1 MGLYD
6 QALVRAYSGGGS
18 NWLEDLIKAKA
29 HVKAHFRKDP
39 KTGKLVYIKEHEKE
53 FDPHVVFAQGDKV
66 KILHG
71 DHAGKE
77 MTVNGYSEEKHVL
90 RLKHPD
96 HPNVSIAPH
105 RVEHSEKT
113 HENTPGEVKKSEE
126 PDGEYT
132 VITEDME
139 PVDDALPKQGYMIVP
154 IPGLKSKAIGVP
166 WKYAKQCAAGNAKIP
181 NDEIA
186 HLKKVGKNWS
196 FTHKPDKSYEEVYG
210 WPKPKSKGEMY
221 ISGHVIAIHHSD
233 GPVIL
238 MPQVTEGVAAAVA
251 KDLHDHGVKF
261 DGYKFKQNT
270 LRSGAVKN
278 LEEKYGVGK
287 VQWAPQGY
295 KIESSWADKPKED
308 ASKGYVQTGG
318 QGGSNPGGQFK
329 GPDGKTY
336 YMKFYKN
343 MDQGRSEVLSN
354 LVTDQLGLTSP
365 KATIKKIELN
375 GQVKE
380 AMATEWMGDLT
391 FIKNYKHDITNLPP
405 GEQEQL
411 AKHFLSSVLVGDRDV
426 VGLVYD
432 NLARTKDGKWICI
445 DRGGSFKFRAQGGP
459 KEYGAN
465 PIEFEGLT
473 NPSINAQS
481 SSIFN
486 PILDNTVAKD
496 PAKYISWLKG
506 LLSADIDKAV
516 KKAGLGQDIANTMAV
531 RRDKLIEKIKAKYGN
546 GGANENDPFEGK

>member
-6 QALVRAYSGGGS
+6 QALVRAYSGGS

-39 KTGKLVYIKEHEKE
+39 KSGKLIYIKEHEKE

-113 HENTPGEVKKSEE
+113 HENTPGEVKK
-126 PDGEYT
+126 
-132 VITEDME
+132 
-139 PVDDALPKQGYMIVP
+139 PKVKEGDTNEV
-154 IPGLKSKAIGVP
+154 KEVKRVE
-166 WKYAKQCAAGNAKIP
+166 AAPYNFI
-181 NDEIA
+181 
-186 HLKKVGKNWS
+186 L
-196 FTHKPDKSYEEVYG
+196 Y
-210 WPKPKSKGEMY
+210 
-221 ISGHVIAIHHSD
+221 SD
-233 GPVIL
+233 GSVKISSHGMFKENPSDDLIA
-238 MPQVTEGVAAAVA
+238 EA
-251 KDLHDHGVKF
+251 KEALGLT
-261 DGYKFKQNT
+261 KQT
-270 LRSGAVKN
+270 
-278 LEEKYGVGK
+278 
-287 VQWAPQGY
+287 
-295 KIESSWADKPKED
+295 DKQD

-343 MDQGRSEVLSN
+343 PDQGRSEVLAN
-354 LVTDQLGLTSP
+354 LVTDQFGLTSP

-380 AMATEWMGDLT
+380 AMATEWMGGLT
-391 FIKNYKHDITNLPP
+391 FIKNVKHDITSLPP

-432 NLARTKDGKWICI
+432 NLARTKDGNWICI

-516 KKAGLGQDIANTMAV
+516 KKARLGQDIANTMAV

-546 GGANENDPFEGK
+546 GGANELKQIRGAND